1 MNATMTVVAIATGA
15 IILSAAGSAASAQ
28 TANIAYV
35 FHSTPTGSCPALDW
49 HVVMTDD
56 HTLSGMIAWDNM
68 KSMARV
74 EGPIT
79 AEKTFHLDAKEIGG
93 AGKTAVI
100 DGKLIPGWLLA
111 SIKGP
116 GIDCKDIKIAV
127 FRPSQGSGGD

>member
-1 MNATMTVVAIATGA
+1 MNAAPTITALAAGAFILTATGN
-15 IILSAAGSAASAQ
+15 AASAQ
-28 TANIAYV
+28 TAGIVYI
-35 FHSTPTGSCPALDW
+35 FHSAPTGSCPVLDW
-49 HVVMTDD
+49 HVVVSND

-93 AGKTAVI
+93 AGKTAVV

-116 GIDCKDIKIAV
+116 GFDCKDIQIAV
-127 FRPSQGSGGD
+127 WRPSKR